1 MKIFLTGLPGCG
13 KSTVLLKT
21 IEILKQKGLK
31 VGGIITPEKRVDGK
45 RVAFLVKDIYS
56 GKEGILASVNQQFG
70 PKLGKYRINLEDF
83 EKVALPALEFA
94 IKNCDLIAIDE
105 IGKME
110 FFSEKFKQK
119 VFEILN
125 SNKKV
130 IAVLHRNFVSQFK
143 RYGKIFEVT
152 IKNRESLPEKIA
164 ELCVHNFALHTD
176 NFSESEVKEA
186 YEKLS

>member
-13 KSTVLLKT
+13 KSTLLLKV
-21 IEILKQKGLK
+21 IEILKQKGIK
-31 VGGIITPEKRVDGK
+31 VGGIITPEKRVERK
-45 RVAFLVKDIYS
+45 RIAFLVKDIYS
-56 GKEGILASVNQQFG
+56 GKEGILASVDQKFG
-70 PKLGKYRINLEDF
+70 PKFGKYKINLEDF
-83 EKVALPALEFA
+83 EKISLSALEFA

-125 SNKKV
+125 SDKEL

-143 RYGKIFEVT
+143 SYGKIFEVT
-152 IKNRESLPEKIA
+152 KENRESLPRKIA
-164 ELCVHNFALHTD
+164 ELF
-176 NFSESEVKEA
+176 
-186 YEKLS
+186 

>member
-1 MKIFLTGLPGCG
+1 MVKVFLTGLPGCG
-13 KSTVLLKT
+13 KSTVLLKA

-31 VGGIITPEKRVDGK
+31 IGGIITPEKRVGEK

-56 GKEGILASVNQQFG
+56 GKEGILASVDQKFG
-70 PKLGKYRINLEDF
+70 PRLGKYKINLEDF

-110 FFSEKFKQK
+110 YFSEKFKQK

-125 SNKKV
+125 SDKKV
-130 IAVLHRNFVSQFK
+130 IAVLHRNFVPQFK
-143 RYGKIFEVT
+143 NYGKIFEVT
-152 IKNRESLPEKIA
+152 KENRESLPDKIV
-164 ELCVHNFALHTD
+164 ELFKI
-176 NFSESEVKEA
+176 SP
-186 YEKLS
+186 